1 MEKKE
6 STQVKECQTCKKGLS
21 KSQIGLIFFSMYIFA
36 SAIYGTYKLIENL
49 INVF

>member
-6 STQVKECQTCKKGLS
+6 ATQVTGCQTCKKGLS

-36 SAIYGTYKLIENL
+36 SAIYGTYKIIENL
-49 INVF
+49 VNMI